1 MEYNSFRSLNT
12 TGADTRSDK
21 TEDQSTRQRASA
33 SPFFAMHV
41 APVLFQ
47 TNHLLADVQDSSA
60 SASVSQFQIFCF
72 VTQPPKSGGGYNF
85 VR

>member
-1 MEYNSFRSLNT
+1 MKNDL
-12 TGADTRSDK
+12 
-21 TEDQSTRQRASA
+21 
-33 SPFFAMHV
+33 PFFFLLIWINSV
-41 APVLFQ
+41 APVFFQ

-60 SASVSQFQIFCF
+60 SASVSQFLIFCF